1 MTFTTTAEPA
11 AQSRPSPIR
20 RTLQRR
26 ENIYRE
32 LNAIPRRI
40 LDETGGQIRL
50 TCDEKVV
57 EFLLKET
64 HPLTYRRTV
73 IRQVIDR
80 HLLHPLLRLIYTG
93 QIVEAETFSIEVA
106 DDGLSLYFRPAR
118 TRQSHRNQLL

>member
-1 MTFTTTAEPA
+1 MTFTITAEPT
-11 AQSRPSPIR
+11 AQSRPSPIS

-26 ENIYRE
+26 EIIYRE

-50 TCDEKVV
+50 TCDEKVL

-64 HPLTYRRTV
+64 GHLTYQRKV

-80 HLLHPLLRLIYTG
+80 HLLLPLLRLIYTG
-93 QIVEAETFSIEVA
+93 QIVEAETLSLEVA
-106 DDGLSLYFRPAR
+106 DDGLSLYFRPAQ
-118 TRQSHRNQLL
+118 THQSHRNQLL